1 MRWVCIYLCVYI
13 WVNTHVIVNIWVRIR
28 LYIPVCMSIYVV
40 RVLPRRCI
48 LCAEYIC
55 IFMCVHM
62 CKYTCDCKHMSKFKN
77 IHIISYEYICDARA
91 PEALHLVRW
100 KYIYIYVCA
109 QKIKYAYECK
119 KMSKYKNIHTSSY
132 VLSTYIYI
140 CACTYGVATISR
152 LLKIIGFFC
161 RISSLL

>member
-100 KYIYIYVCA
+100 KYIYIYMCVHRRSNTHMSVKRWVNI
-109 QKIKYAYECK
+109 KIYIPVRMCWVH
-119 KMSKYKNIHTSSY
+119 I
-132 VLSTYIYI
+132 YIY
-140 CACTYGVATISR
+140 AHVHMGWLR
-152 LLKIIGFFC
+152 LVGCLK
-161 RISSLL
+161 L